1 MRGGLKKIRGR
12 CFCFVGFR
20 ELSNWINR
28 LILKLFFER
37 FRHFK
42 KFGDV
47 IRDDNLSKK
56 KIGDYCVYGKY
67 KSKRGSGFCSTIRV
81 LESRKALNKFYI
93 DKYGKLVSRMIERI
107 Y

>member
-42 KFGDV
+42 KLAMLFVMIIYRRRRLGIIV
-47 IRDDNLSKK
+47 CMESINQNA
-56 KIGDYCVYGKY
+56 GV
-67 KSKRGSGFCSTIRV
+67 GFVRQFAFWKV
-81 LESRKALNKFYI
+81 
-93 DKYGKLVSRMIERI
+93 ERL
-107 Y
+107 